1 MTFTITEIH
10 ESTLQKYDE
19 IWNKIKDL
27 TGKNFGIE

>member
-10 ESTLQKYDE
+10 KSILQKYDE

-27 TGKNFGIE
+27 IGKHFGTE